1 MMSGALSWLGRP
13 RLALGR
19 FAGRRIFNSAG
30 DAGPRR
36 LAILTALGLAVLGLV
51 VVVAATGRHAPTLSK
66 DARMKPVDPLP
77 GGLNSTP
84 EQDALARHADDTRA
98 QAALRTGVSFT
109 PPMAPSVSVLP
120 PPPQVEQAAPQA
132 AVRHQAAF
140 VGRRSAP
147 PRPAT
152 VRAVFAAPMAQDP
165 AAAAQPRSE
174 AQPIRV
180 ATPGDPKADEAYA
193 RQISDLF
200 SQWGGR
206 APRTD
211 VVLPPAD
218 GNGDAAPDDP
228 EPAPS
233 ASSPRAGSV
242 GKAGDRRDP
251 KSSTSRNAP
260 APASSAPAAAAAE
273 ILIPAGRGVYAHPIL
288 AVNSDATSPVV
299 MQADSG
305 PIAGDR
311 MIGTFAKQADR
322 LVVHINTVI
331 HQGQNIGVDGLVVA
345 PETME
350 AGVAFDVDQ
359 HYLTRFLLPAAA
371 AFVQGLGQAIAT
383 TSNTAA
389 VLSPFGGAAYS
400 THLNLNQQLG
410 VAAGAAAGQIGS
422 VLNQAA
428 PKGPTVSLDANVAVG
443 VMFLSNVTLH
453 RGS

>member
-1 MMSGALSWLGRP
+1 MMSGALLNLGSLKFP
-13 RLALGR
+13 GLLSG
-19 FAGRRIFNSAG
+19 RIFNGSG
-30 DAGPRR
+30 SAGPRR
-36 LAILTALGLAVLGLV
+36 LMILTVAALTVLALV
-51 VVVAATGRHAPTLSK
+51 VAVALTGRNAPANSR
-66 DARMKPVDPLP
+66 DARMKHVDPLP

-84 EQDALARHADDTRA
+84 EQDALARTADNARA
-98 QAALRTGVSFT
+98 QSSLEKGVSFT

-120 PPPQVEQAAPQA
+120 APSQVEKAAPPDTARPQPIFA
-132 AVRHQAAF
+132 
-140 VGRRSAP
+140 G
-147 PRPAT
+147 RPAPASRPVP
-152 VRAVFAAPMAQDP
+152 VRVAFPAAIAPEPP
-165 AAAAQPRSE
+165 AAARPEPQ

-180 ATPGDPKADEAYA
+180 AAAGDPKAEEVYSK
-193 RQISDLF
+193 QIGDLF

-206 APRTD
+206 TPHTD
-211 VVLPPAD
+211 IVLPPTEED
-218 GNGDAAPDDP
+218 GAGTSGDGGEGRAPAGASSRKAAP
-228 EPAPS
+228 PAPV
-233 ASSPRAGSV
+233 ASHPA
-242 GKAGDRRDP
+242 DP
-251 KSSTSRNAP
+251 
-260 APASSAPAAAAAE
+260 AE

-288 AVNSDATSPVV
+288 AVNSDASSPVV

-322 LVVHINTVI
+322 LVIRINTVI
-331 HQGQNIGVDGLVVA
+331 HQGQSIGTDGVVVA

-350 AGVAFDVDQ
+350 AGVASDVDQ
-359 HYLTRFLLPAAA
+359 HYLARFILPAAA

-410 VAAGAAAGQIGS
+410 VAAGAAAGQVGA

-443 VMFLSNVTLH
+443 VMFLSNVTMH